1 MKSQLKLPV
10 GAHYH
15 VTEKP
20 ASVPFTPEAP
30 ALHFHP
36 VPPLQHLMCFPNENK
51 RSPASLRQPYSGIWD
66 QIKAS
71 VEAEKRN
78 EMASEGRCTK

>member
-1 MKSQLKLPV
+1 MKSQLKLPA

-51 RSPASLRQPYSGIWD
+51 RSPASLRQPYSGI
-66 QIKAS
+66 
-71 VEAEKRN
+71 
-78 EMASEGRCTK
+78 